1 MTKAVTQSLLF
12 TSSTTTYALNALGQR
27 TQKTSGLTTTYY
39 IYDEAGHLVYET
51 SGLSSNVAYA
61 YLDDTP
67 VAVMPTTSQI
77 DYIYADQLNTPR
89 LITSTSNSI
98 VWRNDQND
106 PFNSGAA
113 NSSPSGL
120 GTFTFNLRF
129 PGQYYD
135 AETGLNYNINRD
147 YDASTGR
154 YVQSDPIGLDGGINT
169 FAYVNGNLL
178 GYMDPLGLK
187 PWDWNG
193 QGDISKCSYYDDMA
207 KKFTKCDYYKKA
219 ARICRGQ
226 NTLVNRAVATG
237 LTSAW
242 TLGGL
247 QDSQATVLSNIRD
260 ILIQEDKAT
269 REANLVDQNG
279 CPCGNAVD
287 SYHNFAFDFSG
298 LPAWSYGGNDWPQ
311 SISPNP
317 VPADPRNGYWSPG
330 NWFK

>member
-1 MTKAVTQSLLF
+1 MKVCEKLFCLACFKFRLLCL
-12 TSSTTTYALNALGQR
+12 TLNALGQR
-27 TQKTSGLTTTYY
+27 TKKTSGLTTTYY
-39 IYDEAGHLVYET
+39 VYDEAGHLVYET

-154 YVQSDPIGLDGGINT
+154 YVESDPIGLAGGSAST
-169 FAYVNGNLL
+169 YGYVGGDPVSLVDPNGENALVGFEFGAEYGSVFGPIGTVVGGVVGAVGGYVIAEQFGNLIYSK
-178 GYMDPLGLK
+178 GG
-187 PWDWNG
+187 N
-193 QGDISKCSYYDDMA
+193 QNVGD
-207 KKFTKCDYYKKA
+207 
-219 ARICRGQ
+219 
-226 NTLVNRAVATG
+226 TG
-237 LTSAW
+237 LIGVSDEEVASRAR
-242 TLGGL
+242 
-247 QDSQATVLSNIRD
+247 DRSLSGEERRRY
-260 ILIQEDKAT
+260 QKEEKA
-269 REANLVDQNG
+269 RQQRNKQKR
-279 CPCGNAVD
+279 GN
-287 SYHNFAFDFSG
+287 
-298 LPAWSYGGNDWPQ
+298 
-311 SISPNP
+311 
-317 VPADPRNGYWSPG
+317 
-330 NWFK
+330 KC